1 MVFVQS
7 LINLSFISVSFEI
20 RVALGKLSKVL
31 WLFNIVDLV
40 EHAPDPN
47 IREGGKHSVTQQ
59 N

>member
-1 MVFVQS
+1 MVFAQS

-47 IREGGKHSVTQQ
+47 IREGGKHPVTQQ